1 MLCDVLCFKGTIW
14 IGTAS
19 FSGRR
24 HGSLTLWLLQ
34 ARWQTKWHLPSGK
47 CTTKCRNRGGWFRWG
62 VVQTVVG
69 TTTTLMQWSVAATGS
84 SRWTFTCRGA
94 LQRQRHCCTGFC
106 SSRRR
111 SQDRRRSRCGTENKL
126 GWMGRLTG
134 WWTAWRDERTEG
146 RKDECMDGW
155 MDAFWKEKVREI
167 WGLATPYRRRRNLSL
182 FLYIYIH
189 THTETHRNTHALS
202 IIILKTAITFHPCG
216 CWFLL
221 FHFFMFSLMW
231 TSTLCSSGLD

>member
-134 WWTAWRDERTEG
+134 WWTDWRDERTEG

-155 MDAFWKEKVREI
+155 MDGCLLERK
-167 WGLATPYRRRRNLSL
+167 GSRNLRSRYSLQKKTEISL
-182 FLYIYIH
+182 FFSIYIYTH
-189 THTETHRNTHALS
+189 TQKHTETRTH
-202 IIILKTAITFHPCG
+202 
-216 CWFLL
+216 
-221 FHFFMFSLMW
+221 SL
-231 TSTLCSSGLD
+231 